1 MKSGEE
7 IPKDL
12 PKVAKRTLVIIVVC
26 IAAATAVLFILGFW
40 IRHERIKKREKM
52 SEEIRDRKL
61 VVEVVQP
68 KKTEQAFDLTLPA
81 DVHAY
86 AATALYARTN
96 GFLASWAV
104 DIGDRVKKGDIMAVI
119 SAPDTDADLEQAKAN
134 LRQQQTNYQLTVNTD
149 DRERGLIPI
158 QGITQQQLD
167 QFHSS
172 REQAKANVGAMAAS
186 VDRLQALVSF
196 EKIIAPF
203 DGVVTARTY
212 DVGALIQATNNGPGQ
227 EMYDVAQDDRLRV
240 FVNIPQ
246 AYAFLVKMGQPV
258 ALVLERNYP
267 GHRFM
272 GVVARSAATLDPVTR
287 TLRTELDFKN
297 DDADHRIYPGTFG
310 EVILGIQRDQSVLTV
325 PTSALLFEADG
336 KQVAIVTA
344 DNKIHFQKIV
354 PGRDFGTE
362 IEISSGLKGDEKV
375 VANPGEQLTEGIAVN
390 AETQNKAGQQPDK
403 TQESGKDAKP
413 DKDAH

>member
-12 PKVAKRTLVIIVVC
+12 PKVAKRTLVIMGLC
-26 IAAATAVLFILGFW
+26 AAAAIAALFILGFW
-40 IRHERIKKREKM
+40 IRHERLEKREKM
-52 SEEIRDRKL
+52 SKEMRDRKL
-61 VVEVVQP
+61 IVVVVPP
-68 KKTEQAFDLTLPA
+68 KKTQQAFDLTLPA

-86 AATALYARTN
+86 ATTALYARTN
-96 GFLASWAV
+96 GFLASWSA
-104 DIGDRVKKGDIMAVI
+104 DIGDRVKKGDVMAVI
-119 SAPDTDADLEQAKAN
+119 SAPDTDADLEQAKAG
-134 LRQQQTNYQLTVNTD
+134 LRQQQTNYQLAIDTD
-149 DRERGLIPI
+149 DRERKLIPI

-186 VDRLQALVSF
+186 VDRLQALVGF

-212 DVGALIQATNNGPGQ
+212 DVGALIQAANNGPGQ
-227 EMYDVAQDDRLRV
+227 EMFDIAQDDRLRV

-267 GHRFM
+267 GRKFT
-272 GVVARSAATLDPVTR
+272 GVVARSAGTLDPVTR

-297 DDADHRIYPGTFG
+297 DDPDHRIYPGTFG
-310 EVILGIQRDQSVLTV
+310 EVILGIQRDDPVLTV

-336 KQVAIVTA
+336 KQVAIVTPE
-344 DNKIHFQKIV
+344 NKIHFQKIV

-362 IEISSGLKGDEKV
+362 IEVSSGLKGDERI
-375 VANPGEQLTEGIAVN
+375 VANPGEQLAEGIEVT
-390 AETQNKAGQQPDK
+390 AETQK
-403 TQESGKDAKP
+403 QEEQKSKDDDQK
-413 DKDAH
+413 DKDKKASKDDH